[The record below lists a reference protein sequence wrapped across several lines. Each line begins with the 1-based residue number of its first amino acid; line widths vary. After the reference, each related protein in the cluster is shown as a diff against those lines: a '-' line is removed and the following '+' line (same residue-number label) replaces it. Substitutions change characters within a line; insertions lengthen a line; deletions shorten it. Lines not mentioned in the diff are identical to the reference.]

1 MNLALFDFD
10 GTITTR
16 EMFPD
21 FIHFAVPPTRLAIG
35 KVVLGPLVI
44 GYKLGIVSGTVVRA
58 SVIGFGFRGI
68 SESQIKRSGKDFSNN
83 VLPGVIR
90 PEALEKIQWHKAQG
104 DTVVVVSGALDVYL
118 SHWCRQHNLELICS
132 QLEVKDGALTGR
144 YEGAQCVRK
153 EKPRR
158 VAERYNLSDYPV
170 VYAYGDTR
178 EDLDMLS
185 IASKKYYRWKEVA

>member
-21 FIHFAVPPTRLAIG
+21 FMYFAVPPTRLAIG
-35 KVVLGPLVI
+35 KVVLSPLVI
-44 GYKLGIVSGTVVRA
+44 GYKLGMVSGSLVRA
-58 SVIGFGFRGI
+58 GVVGFGFRGM
-68 SESQIKRSGKDFSNN
+68 SVNQFEQLGRDFSDK

-90 PEALEKIQWHKAQG
+90 PEALAKIRWHKAQG

-118 SHWCRQHNLELICS
+118 AHWCRQHDLDLVCS
-132 QLEVKDGALTGR
+132 RLEVRGGALTGR
-144 YEGAQCVRK
+144 YEGEQCVRK

-158 VAERYNLSDYPV
+158 VAERYDLDDYPL
-170 VYAYGDTR
+170 VYAYGDTK
-178 EDLDMLS
+178 EDLDMLG
-185 IASKKYYRWKEVA
+185 IASRKFYRWKEVA